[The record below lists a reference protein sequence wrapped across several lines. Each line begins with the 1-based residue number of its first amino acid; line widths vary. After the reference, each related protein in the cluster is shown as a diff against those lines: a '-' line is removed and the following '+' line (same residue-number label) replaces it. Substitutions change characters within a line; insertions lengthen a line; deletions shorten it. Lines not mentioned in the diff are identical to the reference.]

1 MRSHNRPQQVLA
13 LEGHFVDDVAVGSEH
28 TLVLTSDGQ
37 VWAWGSNG
45 EGQLGLGHTTAVLEP
60 QCVTALANKPIKQV
74 KPFFHNIRNI
84 ISALCHFLRRSVKLP
99 CYE

>member
-1 MRSHNRPQQVLA
+1 MKILLLFCTDRLIGQTESRMRTHNRPQQVLA

-74 KPFFHNIRNI
+74 KRF
-84 ISALCHFLRRSVKLP
+84 SAILQT
-99 CYE
+99 